1 MATNSSDSWGP
12 NRASLRLAVPSD
24 GELHEPS
31 LEFLRAC
38 GTPVKRA
45 SLRRYTGEL
54 DGVAGVTV
62 LLQRSAD
69 IAAKVEEGSAD
80 LGIVGLDRFHE
91 FRLEG
96 AASLVIVDNLAY
108 GQSQLV
114 VAAPGG
120 WVDVTTMADLADLA
134 VEFRESGRELRI
146 ATKYPRL
153 VRGFLHS
160 KGITYFSI
168 VHSSG
173 TLEAAPAMGFA
184 DLIADI
190 VSTGVT
196 LRENRLKTLEDGV
209 IFTSQ
214 AALIGNGASLSAS
227 PSKMEKT
234 RTLLERIEANMR
246 AREFYQVTANLAG
259 DSEEDVA
266 QHLLKRPDLAGI
278 QGPTIARVY
287 NAGSERW
294 YAATIVVRKG
304 RLQEAVDHLRAMGG
318 NGVSISQ
325 PNYLFEGHCEAYRR
339 LVEALRP
346 IAETASAEPSLV

>member
-1 MATNSSDSWGP
+1 MPTKLINSQGSSQGP
-12 NRASLRLAVPSD
+12 LRLAIPSD

-31 LEFLRAC
+31 LGFLRAC

-54 DGVAGVTV
+54 DGVPGVTV

-108 GQSQLV
+108 GQSQLL
-114 VAAPGG
+114 VAVPGG

-134 VEFRESGRELRI
+134 VEFREASRELRI

-153 VRGFLHS
+153 VRSFLHS

-173 TLEAAPAMGFA
+173 TLEAAPVMGFA
-184 DLIADI
+184 DVIADI

-196 LRENRLKTLEDGV
+196 LRENQLKTLEDGV

-214 AALIGNGASLSAS
+214 AALIGNGASLAAS
-227 PSKMEKT
+227 PTKMEKT
-234 RTLLERIEANMR
+234 RILLERIEANMR

-259 DSEEDVA
+259 ESEEDVA
-266 QHLLKRPDLAGI
+266 QHLLKRPDIAGI

-287 NAGSERW
+287 GTGPGRW
-294 YAATIVVRKG
+294 YAATIVVRKA
-304 RLQEAVDHLRAMGG
+304 RLQEAVDHLREMGG
-318 NGVSISQ
+318 NGVSIFQ
-325 PNYLFEGHCEAYRR
+325 PNYLFERDCEAYQQ
-339 LVEALRP
+339 LVA
-346 IAETASAEPSLV
+346 AVSSKAKAEPSLV